1 MAEHDDDDGDW
12 DTHSTQR
19 RWEPEKKSEFLFL
32 ASVGKYLRSDR
43 ISDDNL
49 KHRDINFVY
58 TLLFPLVWKA
68 KDT

>member
-12 DTHSTQR
+12 EVGFLALKKMPRDFSAR
-19 RWEPEKKSEFLFL
+19 KKKSERNLFF

-58 TLLFPLVWKA
+58 FHE
-68 KDT
+68 